1 MASQPP
7 GLAPCLGLR
16 GVIVPAFASVS
27 IRSRL
32 LASFGVV
39 VALLVAVGLLAI
51 GKLGSLDGKVNQLAT
66 RVVPATDIVGQ
77 ASAAMN
83 KFRKDELHY
92 ILATPAD
99 RAGADG
105 VSGDLA
111 GDMQTMSGL
120 LNSYRQGGLIADA
133 TDARLL
139 ATFRNAFDT
148 YVAKTSAFR
157 KLADK
162 GQIAAAGAV
171 VGSGPG
177 DHAYDA
183 LKAADAAWEKYKQT
197 LATRAAASARS
208 TYTAS
213 RSLILILLIIAV
225 AVAVGVALAI
235 SRRLARGISAV
246 GRAAKKIAR
255 GEIDQRL
262 EVTSR
267 DELGEMASD
276 FNAMTDYLKDTAQVA
291 ETIARGDLSVDVQPR
306 SDNDALGHALADMT
320 HGLRNLVGSIND
332 ATGDMN
338 ASTRVIAS
346 SSEDA
351 GRSVNEVS
359 SAITHVAHGNERQVA
374 SIDEARR
381 VAEQVASAAESGAEI
396 AQRTAEAVENARLMA
411 SGGADAVAR
420 AAAAMDAV
428 RESSQAATDAISQLG
443 EKSDQIGGI
452 TRTITAIAEQTN
464 LLALNAAIEAAR
476 AGEQGKGFAVVAEE
490 VRKLA
495 EESQDAAA
503 TISALI
509 TEIQSETAATV
520 AVVEAGKERSTQSTV
535 VVEEAREAFLALGQ
549 SVSDMSGRVEEITAV
564 VEEIATGAQSVHEN
578 ITVAATIAEES
589 SAAAEEV
596 SASAQETSAS
606 TQMFA
611 VTASELAQSAEGL
624 AALVGRFRLAA
635 RSAE

>member
-1 MASQPP
+1 
-7 GLAPCLGLR
+7 LTRR
-16 GVIVPAFASVS
+16 GVIVPAFLSLS

-39 VALLVAVGLLAI
+39 VVLLLAVGLLAI
-51 GKLGSLDGKVNQLAT
+51 GKLGSLNGEVNQLAT
-66 RVVPATDIVGQ
+66 RVVPATDVVGQ

-83 KFRKDELHY
+83 KYRKDQLHY
-92 ILATPAD
+92 ILSTPAE
-99 RAGADG
+99 RASADG

-111 GDMQTMSGL
+111 DDLQTMSGL
-120 LNSYRQGGLIADA
+120 LHGYRRDGLVADA

-139 ATFRNAFDT
+139 ASFRTAFDA
-148 YVAKTSAFR
+148 YVAKTATFR
-157 KLADK
+157 PRADR
-162 GQIAAAGAV
+162 GQAAAAGALLST
-171 VGSGPG
+171 GAG
-177 DHAYDA
+177 DHAYDQ
-183 LKAADAAWEKYKQT
+183 LEAADAAWEQYKQT
-197 LATRAAASARS
+197 VATRTAA
-208 TYTAS
+208 TS
-213 RSLILILLIIAV
+213 RSSYAAGRTLILVLLIIAV

-235 SRRLARGISAV
+235 SRRLSRGISAV
-246 GRAAKKIAR
+246 GRAAKKISR
-255 GEIDQRL
+255 GEIDQHL
-262 EVTSR
+262 DVTSR

-276 FNAMTDYLKDTAQVA
+276 FNAMTDYLKATAGVA
-291 ETIARGDLSVDVQPR
+291 QTIASGDLSVAVAPR

-320 HGLRNLVGSIND
+320 RGLRSLVGSINE
-332 ATGDMN
+332 ATGTMN
-338 ASTRVIAS
+338 DSTRRIADT
-346 SSEDA
+346 SESA

-359 SAITHVAHGNERQVA
+359 TAIGDVAHGNERQVA

-396 AQRTAEAVENARLMA
+396 AQRTAEAVETARLMA
-411 SGGADAVAR
+411 NGGAEAVAR

-428 RESSQAATDAISQLG
+428 RESSQAATDAITHLG
-443 EKSDQIGGI
+443 EKSDQIGSI

-495 EESQDAAA
+495 EESQTAAA

-509 TEIQSETAATV
+509 NEIQSETTATV
-520 AVVEAGKERSTQSTV
+520 AVVEAGTERSTQSTV

-549 SVSDMSGRVEEITAV
+549 SVSDMSGRVQEITV
-564 VEEIATGAQSVHEN
+564 VVREIATGAQAVHEN
-578 ITVAATIAEES
+578 IAVVASIAEES

-611 VTASELAQSAEGL
+611 VSASELAQSADGL
-624 AALVGRFRLAA
+624 AELVGRFRLAQT
-635 RSAE
+635 AETVE

>member
-1 MASQPP
+1 MPTF
-7 GLAPCLGLR
+7 
-16 GVIVPAFASVS
+16 VSVS

-39 VALLVAVGLLAI
+39 VALLLAVGLLAI
-51 GKLGSLDGKVNQLAT
+51 SKLGSLDGQVNQLAG

-99 RAGADG
+99 RAGVAG
-105 VSGDLA
+105 VTGDIAGDL
-111 GDMQTMSGL
+111 QTMSGL
-120 LNSYRQGGLIADA
+120 LDSYQHDGLVTDA

-139 ATFRNAFDT
+139 HSFRTAFDT

-162 GQIAAAGAV
+162 GQTAAAGAV

-177 DHAYDA
+177 DDAYNA
-183 LKAADAAWEKYKQT
+183 LKAADATWEKYKQT
-197 LATRAAASARS
+197 TAKRTAATSRS
-208 TYTAS
+208 TYDAG
-213 RSLILILLIIAV
+213 RSLILILLIVAV
-225 AVAVGVALAI
+225 VVAVGVALAF
-235 SRRLARGISAV
+235 SRRLARGLSAV
-246 GRAAKKIAR
+246 GGAAKKIAR
-255 GEIDQRL
+255 GEIDQRVD
-262 EVTSR
+262 VTSR

-276 FNAMTDYLKDTAQVA
+276 FNAMTDYLKDTAELA
-291 ETIARGDLSVDVQPR
+291 ETIASGDLTVEVHPR
-306 SDNDALGHALADMT
+306 SDKDALGNALADMT
-320 HGLRNLVGSIND
+320 HGLRNLVGSINE
-332 ATGDMN
+332 ATGTMN
-338 ASTRVIAS
+338 SSTRRIAS

-359 SAITHVAHGNERQVA
+359 SAITDVAHGNERQVA

-396 AQRTAEAVENARLMA
+396 AQRTAEAVESARTVA
-411 SGGADAVAR
+411 KGGADAVTR
-420 AAAAMDAV
+420 AAEAMDAV

-476 AGEQGKGFAVVAEE
+476 AGEQGRGFAVVAEE

-509 TEIQSETAATV
+509 NEIQSETAATV

-535 VVEEAREAFLALGQ
+535 VVGEAREAFLALGR
-549 SVSDMSGRVEEITAV
+549 SVADMSGRVEEITAV
-564 VEEIATGAQSVHEN
+564 VEEIATGAQAVHEN
-578 ITVAATIAEES
+578 IAVVAAIAEES

-606 TQMFA
+606 TQTFA
-611 VTASELAQSAEGL
+611 ASASELALSADGL
-624 AALVGRFRLAA
+624 AELVGRFRIGAGET
-635 RSAE
+635 AE

>member
-1 MASQPP
+1 MPTFVS
-7 GLAPCLGLR
+7 L
-16 GVIVPAFASVS
+16 S

-39 VALLVAVGLLAI
+39 VALLLAVGLLAI
-51 GKLGSLDGKVNQLAT
+51 SKLGSLDGKINVLAT

-92 ILATPAD
+92 ILSTPAE
-99 RAGADG
+99 RAGAAG
-105 VSGDLA
+105 VSGDLS
-111 GDMQTMSGL
+111 GDLQTMSALLDGYRNDGL
-120 LNSYRQGGLIADA
+120 VTDA

-139 ATFRNAFDT
+139 TAFRSAFDT
-148 YVAKTSAFR
+148 YVAKTAAFR
-157 KLADK
+157 RLADK
-162 GQIAAAGAV
+162 GETAAAGAV

-177 DHAYDA
+177 DDAYNA
-183 LKAADAAWEKYKQT
+183 LKAADAAWEKYEQT
-197 LATRAAASARS
+197 IAKRTAATSRS
-208 TYTAS
+208 TYTAG
-213 RSLILILLIIAV
+213 RSLIIALLILAV
-225 AVAVGVALAI
+225 VVAVGVALAI

-255 GEIDQRL
+255 GEIDQRV

-276 FNAMTDYLKDTAQVA
+276 FNAMTDYLTATAELA
-291 ETIARGDLSVDVQPR
+291 ETIASGDLSVEVTPR
-306 SDNDALGHALADMT
+306 SDKDALGNALADMT
-320 HGLRNLVGSIND
+320 HGLRSLVGSIND
-332 ATGDMN
+332 ATGTMN
-338 ASTRVIAS
+338 DSTRRIAD
-346 SSEDA
+346 SSENA

-359 SAITHVAHGNERQVA
+359 TAITDVAHGNERQVA

-396 AQRTAEAVENARLMA
+396 ARRTAEAVENARMVA
-411 SGGADAVAR
+411 SGGADAVTR
-420 AAAAMDAV
+420 AAEAMDAV

-503 TISALI
+503 TISELI
-509 TEIQSETAATV
+509 NEIQSETTATV

-564 VEEIATGAQSVHEN
+564 VAEIATGAQAVHEN
-578 ITVAATIAEES
+578 IAVVASIAEES

-611 VTASELAQSAEGL
+611 VSASELAQSADGL

-635 RSAE
+635 GTTE

>member
-1 MASQPP
+1 
-7 GLAPCLGLR
+7 
-16 GVIVPAFASVS
+16 VPTSLSLS

-39 VALLVAVGLLAI
+39 VVLLLAVGLLAI
-51 GKLGSLDGKVNQLAT
+51 SKLGSLDGQVNQLAN

-111 GDMQTMSGL
+111 GDLQTMSGL
-120 LNSYRQGGLIADA
+120 LSSYRQNGLVTDA
-133 TDARLL
+133 TDGHLL
-139 ATFRNAFDT
+139 AAFRAAFDD

-157 KLADK
+157 RLADK
-162 GQIAAAGAV
+162 GQTAAAGAV

-197 LATRAAASARS
+197 VAKRTAATSRS
-208 TYTAS
+208 TYTAG
-213 RSLILILLIIAV
+213 RSVILVLLIIAV
-225 AVAVGVALAI
+225 FVAVGVALAI
-235 SRRLARGISAV
+235 SRRLAGGISAV

-255 GEIDQRL
+255 GEIDQRV

-267 DELGEMASD
+267 DELGEMAAD
-276 FNAMTDYLKDTAQVA
+276 FNAMTDYLRETADVA
-291 ETIARGDLSVDVQPR
+291 ETIAAGDLTVDVTPR
-306 SDNDALGHALADMT
+306 SDKDALGNALADMT
-320 HGLRNLVGSIND
+320 TGLRSLVGSIND
-332 ATGDMN
+332 ATGTMN
-338 ASTRVIAS
+338 TSTRVIAS

-359 SAITHVAHGNERQVA
+359 SAITDVAHGNERQVA

-381 VAEQVASAAESGAEI
+381 VAEQVASAAEAGAAI
-396 AQRTAEAVENARLMA
+396 AQRTAEAVETARTVA
-411 SGGADAVAR
+411 TGGADAVTR
-420 AAAAMDAV
+420 AAEAMGAV
-428 RESSQAATDAISQLG
+428 RETSQAATDAISQLG

-495 EESQDAAA
+495 EESQEAAA

-509 TEIQSETAATV
+509 NEIQSETAATV
-520 AVVEAGKERSTQSTV
+520 SVVEAGTERSTQSTV

-549 SVSDMSGRVEEITAV
+549 SVADMSGRVEEITAV
-564 VEEIATGAQSVHEN
+564 VEEIATGAQAVRDN
-578 ITVAATIAEES
+578 ISVAAAIAEES

-611 VTASELAQSAEGL
+611 ASASELAESADGL
-624 AALVGRFRLAA
+624 AELVGRFRLAA
-635 RSAE
+635 QSAE

>member
-1 MASQPP
+1 MPTFPS
-7 GLAPCLGLR
+7 L
-16 GVIVPAFASVS
+16 S
-27 IRSRL
+27 IRARL
-32 LASFGVV
+32 LASFGLV
-39 VALLVAVGLLAI
+39 VALLLAVGLVAI
-51 GKLGSLDGKVNQLAT
+51 SKLGSLDGKVNQLAT
-66 RVVPATDIVGQ
+66 SVVPATDIVGQ

-92 ILATPAD
+92 ILSTPAQ
-99 RAGADG
+99 RAGAAG

-111 GDMQTMSGL
+111 GDLQTMAGL
-120 LNSYRQGGLIADA
+120 LDGYRKNGLVTDA
-133 TDARLL
+133 TDTRLL
-139 ATFRNAFDT
+139 NNFRSAFAT
-148 YVAKTSAFR
+148 YVAKTTAFR

-162 GQIAAAGAV
+162 GQTAAAGAV

-177 DHAYDA
+177 DHAYDG
-183 LKAADAAWEKYKQT
+183 LKAADAAWEQYKQT
-197 LATRAAASARS
+197 IAKRTATLSGS
-208 TYTAS
+208 TYSAG

-225 AVAVGVALAI
+225 LVAVGVALAI
-235 SRRLARGISAV
+235 SRRLSRGISAV

-255 GEIDQRL
+255 GEIDQRVD
-262 EVTSR
+262 VTSS
-267 DELGEMASD
+267 DELGEMAAD
-276 FNAMTDYLKDTAQVA
+276 FNAMTDYLKETAQVA
-291 ETIARGDLSVDVQPR
+291 ETIASGDLTVEVQPR
-306 SDNDALGHALADMT
+306 SEHDALGNALADMT
-320 HGLRNLVGSIND
+320 HGLRALVGSINQ
-332 ATGDMN
+332 ATGTMN
-338 ASTRVIAS
+338 SSTRRIAS

-351 GRSVNEVS
+351 GRSVNEVTT
-359 SAITHVAHGNERQVA
+359 AIIDVAHGNERQAA

-381 VAEQVASAAESGAEI
+381 VAEQVAAAAESGAEI

-411 SGGADAVAR
+411 SGGADAVTR
-420 AAAAMDAV
+420 AAEAMDAV

-495 EESQDAAA
+495 EESQHAAA

-509 TEIQSETAATV
+509 NEIQSETAATV
-520 AVVEAGKERSTQSTV
+520 SVVEAGKERSTQSTV

-564 VEEIATGAQSVHEN
+564 VGEIATGAQSVHEN
-578 ITVAATIAEES
+578 ISVVAAIAEES

-611 VTASELAQSAEGL
+611 ASASELAQSADGL
-624 AALVGRFRLAA
+624 AELVGRFRLAA
-635 RSAE
+635 ARAE

>member
-1 MASQPP
+1 MPTFSS
-7 GLAPCLGLR
+7 L
-16 GVIVPAFASVS
+16 S
-27 IRSRL
+27 IRTRL

-39 VALLVAVGLLAI
+39 VALLLAVGLVAI
-51 GKLGSLDGKVNQLAT
+51 SKLGSLHGKVGQLAT
-66 RVVPATDIVGQ
+66 HVVPATDIVGQ

-111 GDMQTMSGL
+111 GDLQTMSGL
-120 LNSYRQGGLIADA
+120 LASYRKEGLVSDA

-139 ATFRNAFDT
+139 QGFRNAFAD
-148 YVAKTSAFR
+148 YVSKTSAFR
-157 KLADK
+157 TLADK
-162 GQIAAAGAV
+162 GQTAAAGAV

-177 DHAYDA
+177 DHAYDG
-183 LKAADAAWEKYKQT
+183 LKAADAAWEQYKQT
-197 LATRAAASARS
+197 IAKRTAASSNS
-208 TYTAS
+208 TYSAG
-213 RSLILILLIIAV
+213 RSLIIILLIIAV
-225 AVAVGVALAI
+225 VAAVGVALAI
-235 SRRLARGISAV
+235 SRRLSRGISAV

-255 GEIDQRL
+255 GEIDQRV

-276 FNAMTDYLKDTAQVA
+276 FNAMTDYLTETAELA
-291 ETIARGDLSVDVQPR
+291 ERIAGGDLAVDVTPR
-306 SDNDALGHALADMT
+306 SDQDALGNALADMT
-320 HGLRNLVGSIND
+320 HGLRALVGSINE
-332 ATGDMN
+332 ATGTMN
-338 ASTRVIAS
+338 TSTRMIAT

-359 SAITHVAHGNERQVA
+359 SAISDVAHGNERQVA

-381 VAEQVASAAESGAEI
+381 VAEQVAAAAESGAEI
-396 AQRTAEAVENARLMA
+396 AQRTAEAVENARTVA
-411 SGGADAVAR
+411 SGGAEAVAR
-420 AAAAMDAV
+420 AADAMDAV
-428 RESSQAATDAISQLG
+428 RESSQAATDAIAQLG

-509 TEIQSETAATV
+509 NEIQSETAATV
-520 AVVEAGKERSTQSTV
+520 AVVEAGTERSTQSTV
-535 VVEEAREAFLALGQ
+535 VVEEARSAFLALGQ
-549 SVSDMSGRVEEITAV
+549 SVSDMSGRIEEITAV
-564 VEEIATGAQSVHEN
+564 VEEIAGGAQAVREN

-611 VTASELAQSAEGL
+611 ASASELAQSADGL
-624 AALVGRFRLAA
+624 TQLVGRFRLAA
-635 RSAE
+635 GSAETAE

>member
-1 MASQPP
+1 VSTFTS
-7 GLAPCLGLR
+7 L
-16 GVIVPAFASVS
+16 S
-27 IRSRL
+27 IRARL

-39 VALLVAVGLLAI
+39 VALLLTVGLLAI
-51 GKLGSLDGKVNQLAT
+51 SKLSSLDGKVNQLAT
-66 RVVPATDIVGQ
+66 HVVPATDIVGQ

-92 ILATPAD
+92 ILATPAE
-99 RAGADG
+99 RAGAAG

-111 GDMQTMSGL
+111 GDLQTMSGL
-120 LNSYRQGGLIADA
+120 FDSYRKDGLVADA

-139 ATFRNAFDT
+139 QGFRSAFAN
-148 YVAKTSAFR
+148 YVSKTSAFR
-157 KLADK
+157 RLADK
-162 GQIAAAGAV
+162 GQTATAGAV

-177 DHAYDA
+177 DHAYDQ
-183 LKAADAAWEKYKQT
+183 LKAADAAWEQYKQT
-197 LATRAAASARS
+197 IAKRTAASSSS
-208 TYTAS
+208 TYSAG

-225 AVAVGVALAI
+225 VVAVGVALAI
-235 SRRLARGISAV
+235 SRRLSRGISAV

-276 FNAMTDYLKDTAQVA
+276 FNAMTDYLTETAELA
-291 ETIARGDLSVDVQPR
+291 ETIAGGDLSIDVTPR
-306 SDNDALGHALADMT
+306 SDKDALGNALADMT
-320 HGLRNLVGSIND
+320 HGLRALIGSINE
-332 ATGDMN
+332 ATGTMN
-338 ASTRVIAS
+338 SSTRMIAT

-359 SAITHVAHGNERQVA
+359 SAITDVAHGNERQVA

-396 AQRTAEAVENARLMA
+396 AQRTAEAVENARTVA
-411 SGGADAVAR
+411 SGGAAAVAR
-420 AAAAMDAV
+420 AADAMDAV

-509 TEIQSETAATV
+509 NEIQSETAATV
-520 AVVEAGKERSTQSTV
+520 AVVEAGTERSTQSTV
-535 VVEEAREAFLALGQ
+535 VVEEARAAFLALGQ
-549 SVSDMSGRVEEITAV
+549 SVSDMSGRIEEITGV
-564 VEEIATGAQSVHEN
+564 VEEIASGAQAVREN

-589 SAAAEEV
+589 SAAAQEV

-611 VTASELAQSAEGL
+611 ASASELAHSADGL
-624 AALVGRFRLAA
+624 AELVGRFRLAGQT
-635 RSAE
+635 AE

>member
-1 MASQPP
+1 VPQ
-7 GLAPCLGLR
+7 R
-16 GVIVPAFASVS
+16 GVIVPASLSLS

-39 VALLVAVGLLAI
+39 VLLLLVVGLLAI
-51 GKLGSLDGKVNQLAT
+51 SKLGSLNGKVNQLAA
-66 RVVPATDIVGQ
+66 RVVPATDVVGQ

-92 ILATPAD
+92 ILATPAA

-105 VSGDLA
+105 VSDDLA
-111 GDMQTMSGL
+111 GDLQTMSGL
-120 LNSYRQGGLIADA
+120 LAGYRQDGLVSDA

-139 ATFRNAFDT
+139 NDFRGAFDE

-162 GQIAAAGAV
+162 GHTAAAGAV
-171 VGSGPG
+171 IGSGPG

-197 LATRAAASARS
+197 VAKRTSAASRS
-208 TYTAS
+208 TYTAG
-213 RSLILILLIIAV
+213 RSLILVLLIV
-225 AVAVGVALAI
+225 ALLVAVGVALAI

-246 GRAAKKIAR
+246 GGAAKKIAR
-255 GEIDQRL
+255 GEIDQRVK
-262 EVTSR
+262 VTSR
-267 DELGEMASD
+267 DELGEMAAD
-276 FNAMTDYLKDTAQVA
+276 FNAMTDYLRETADIA
-291 ETIARGDLSVDVQPR
+291 ATIAAGDLTADVTPR
-306 SDNDALGHALADMT
+306 SDRDALGNALADMT
-320 HGLRNLVGSIND
+320 TGLRALVGSIND
-332 ATGDMN
+332 ATGTMN
-338 ASTRVIAS
+338 TSTRMIAS

-359 SAITHVAHGNERQVA
+359 SAITDVAHGNERQVA

-396 AQRTAEAVENARLMA
+396 AQRTAEAVETARMVA

-420 AAAAMDAV
+420 AAEAMDAV

-495 EESQDAAA
+495 EESQEAAA
-503 TISALI
+503 SISTLI
-509 TEIQSETAATV
+509 NQIQSETAATV

-564 VEEIATGAQSVHEN
+564 VEEIATGAQTVHEN
-578 ITVAATIAEES
+578 ITVVANIAEES
-589 SAAAEEV
+589 SAAAQEV

-611 VTASELAQSAEGL
+611 ASASELAQSADGL
-624 AALVGRFRLAA
+624 AELVGRFRLAA
-635 RSAE
+635 QSAE

>member
-1 MASQPP
+1 MPTFVS
-7 GLAPCLGLR
+7 L
-16 GVIVPAFASVS
+16 S

-39 VALLVAVGLLAI
+39 VALLLAVGLLAI
-51 GKLGSLDGKVNQLAT
+51 SKLGSLDGKVNQLAT

-92 ILATPAD
+92 ILSTPAE
-99 RAGADG
+99 RAGAAG

-111 GDMQTMSGL
+111 GDIQTMSGL
-120 LNSYRQGGLIADA
+120 LDGYGKDGLVTDA

-139 ATFRNAFDT
+139 AAFRNAFDT
-148 YVAKTSAFR
+148 YVAKTERISHARRQGSDRRGRRRGRQRPGRRRLQRAQGRRRRLGEVRADDRQATAATSRSA
-157 KLADK
+157 
-162 GQIAAAGAV
+162 
-171 VGSGPG
+171 
-177 DHAYDA
+177 
-183 LKAADAAWEKYKQT
+183 
-197 LATRAAASARS
+197 
-208 TYTAS
+208 YTAG
-213 RSLILILLIIAV
+213 RSLIIVLLIIAV
-225 AVAVGVALAI
+225 LVAVGVALAI
-235 SRRLARGISAV
+235 SRRLARGIAAV

-255 GEIDQRL
+255 GEIDQRVD
-262 EVTSR
+262 VTSG

-276 FNAMTDYLKDTAQVA
+276 FNAMTDYLTATAELA
-291 ETIARGDLSVDVQPR
+291 ETIASGDLTVEVQPR
-306 SDNDALGHALADMT
+306 SDKDALGNALAEMT
-320 HGLRNLVGSIND
+320 HGLRSLVGSIND
-332 ATGDMN
+332 ATGTMN
-338 ASTRVIAS
+338 DSTRRIAD
-346 SSEDA
+346 SSESA

-359 SAITHVAHGNERQVA
+359 TAITDVAHGNERQVA

-381 VAEQVASAAESGAEI
+381 VAEQVAAAAESGAEI
-396 AQRTAEAVENARLMA
+396 AQRTAEAVENARMVA
-411 SGGADAVAR
+411 SGGADAVTR
-420 AAAAMDAV
+420 AAEAMDAV

-464 LLALNAAIEAAR
+464 LLAFNAAIEAAR
-476 AGEQGKGFAVVAEE
+476 AGDQGKGFAVVAEE

-509 TEIQSETAATV
+509 NEIQSETAATV

-564 VEEIATGAQSVHEN
+564 VEEIATGAQAVHEN
-578 ITVAATIAEES
+578 IAVVASIAEES

-611 VTASELAQSAEGL
+611 VSASELAQSADGL
-624 AALVGRFRLAA
+624 ATLVGRFRLAA
-635 RSAE
+635 GTAE

>member
-1 MASQPP
+1 
-7 GLAPCLGLR
+7 
-16 GVIVPAFASVS
+16 VPTFVSLS

-39 VALLVAVGLLAI
+39 VALLLAVGLLAI
-51 GKLGSLDGKVNQLAT
+51 SKLGSLDGKINQLAT

-92 ILATPAD
+92 ILSTPAE
-99 RAGADG
+99 RAGAAG

-120 LNSYRQGGLIADA
+120 LDGYHTDGLVTDA

-139 ATFRNAFDT
+139 AAFRGAFDT
-148 YVAKTSAFR
+148 YVAKTAAFR
-157 KLADK
+157 RLADK
-162 GQIAAAGAV
+162 GETVAAGEV

-177 DHAYDA
+177 DDAYNA
-183 LKAADAAWEKYKQT
+183 LKAADAAWEKYEQT
-197 LATRAAASARS
+197 IAKRTAATSRS
-208 TYTAS
+208 TYTAG
-213 RSLILILLIIAV
+213 RSLIIVLLLLAV
-225 AVAVGVALAI
+225 VVAVGVALAI

-246 GRAAKKIAR
+246 GRAAKKIAG
-255 GEIDQRL
+255 GEIDQRVD
-262 EVTSR
+262 VTSR

-276 FNAMTDYLKDTAQVA
+276 FNAMTDYLTATAELA
-291 ETIARGDLSVDVQPR
+291 ETIASGDLSVEVRPR
-306 SDNDALGHALADMT
+306 SDKDALGNALADMT
-320 HGLRNLVGSIND
+320 RGLRNLVGSIND
-332 ATGDMN
+332 ATGTMN
-338 ASTRVIAS
+338 DSTRRIAD
-346 SSEDA
+346 SSENA

-359 SAITHVAHGNERQVA
+359 TAITDVAHGNERQVA

-396 AQRTAEAVENARLMA
+396 AQRTAEAVENARMVA
-411 SGGADAVAR
+411 SGGADAVTR
-420 AAAAMDAV
+420 AAEAMDAV

-443 EKSDQIGGI
+443 DKSDQIGGI

-503 TISALI
+503 TISTLI
-509 TEIQSETAATV
+509 NEIQSETTATV

-564 VEEIATGAQSVHEN
+564 VAEIASGAQAVHEN
-578 ITVAATIAEES
+578 IAVVASIAEES

-611 VTASELAQSAEGL
+611 VSASELAQSADGL
-624 AALVGRFRLAA
+624 AELVGRFRLAA
-635 RSAE
+635 DTTE

>member
-1 MASQPP
+1 
-7 GLAPCLGLR
+7 
-16 GVIVPAFASVS
+16 
-27 IRSRL
+27 
-32 LASFGVV
+32 
-39 VALLVAVGLLAI
+39 
-51 GKLGSLDGKVNQLAT
+51 
-66 RVVPATDIVGQ
+66 
-77 ASAAMN
+77 MN

-92 ILATPAD
+92 ILSTPAE

-111 GDMQTMSGL
+111 GDLQTMSGL
-120 LNSYRQGGLIADA
+120 LAGYRSEELVADA

-139 ATFRNAFDT
+139 TGFRNAFAA
-148 YVAKTSAFR
+148 YVAKTAPFR

-162 GQIAAAGAV
+162 GKTAAAGAV
-171 VGSGPG
+171 IGSGPG
-177 DHAYDA
+177 DAAYDA

-197 LATRAAASARS
+197 IAKRTAATSRS
-208 TYTAS
+208 TYTGG

-225 AVAVGVALAI
+225 AVAAGVALAI

-246 GRAAKKIAR
+246 GLAAKKIAR
-255 GEIDQRL
+255 GEIDQRV

-267 DELGEMASD
+267 DELGEMAVD
-276 FNAMTDYLKDTAQVA
+276 FNAMTDYLRATADVA
-291 ETIARGDLSVDVQPR
+291 ETIASGDLSVDVQPR
-306 SDNDALGHALADMT
+306 SDTDALGHALADMT
-320 HGLRNLVGSIND
+320 HGLRSLVGSIND
-332 ATGDMN
+332 ATGSMN
-338 ASTRVIAS
+338 DSTRRIAD
-346 SSEDA
+346 SSENA

-359 SAITHVAHGNERQVA
+359 TAITDVAHGNERQVA

-396 AQRTAEAVENARLMA
+396 AQRTAEAVETARLMA
-411 SGGADAVAR
+411 SGGADAVTR
-420 AAAAMDAV
+420 AAEAMDAV
-428 RESSQAATDAISQLG
+428 RESSQAASDAITQLG

-476 AGEQGKGFAVVAEE
+476 AGEQGRGFAVVAEE

-495 EESQDAAA
+495 EESQEAAA

-509 TEIQSETAATV
+509 TEIQSDTAATV
-520 AVVEAGKERSTQSTV
+520 AVVETGKERSTQSTV

-549 SVSDMSGRVEEITAV
+549 SVSDMSGRIEEITAV
-564 VEEIATGAQSVHEN
+564 VEEIATGAQAVHEN
-578 ITVAATIAEES
+578 IAVVATIAEES

-611 VTASELAQSAEGL
+611 TSASELAQSADGL
-624 AALVGRFRLAA
+624 AELVGRFRLASGTA
-635 RSAE
+635 Q

>member
-1 MASQPP
+1 
-7 GLAPCLGLR
+7 
-16 GVIVPAFASVS
+16 VPTFTSLS

-39 VALLVAVGLLAI
+39 VVLLLAVGLLAI
-51 GKLGSLDGKVNQLAT
+51 SKLSSLDGKVNQLAT

-83 KFRKDELHY
+83 KLRKDQLHY

-99 RAGADG
+99 RAGTAG

-111 GDMQTMSGL
+111 GDLQTMSGL
-120 LNSYRQGGLIADA
+120 LDGYSRDGLVTDA

-139 ATFRNAFDT
+139 AAFRNAFAT
-148 YVAKTSAFR
+148 YVAKTASFR

-162 GQIAAAGAV
+162 DQTAAGGAV

-177 DHAYDA
+177 DDAYNA
-183 LKAADAAWEKYKQT
+183 LKAADAAWQNYKQT
-197 LATRAAASARS
+197 TAKRTAATSRS
-208 TYTAS
+208 TYTAG

-225 AVAVGVALAI
+225 IVAIGVALLI

-246 GRAAKKIAR
+246 GAAAKKIAR
-255 GEIDQRL
+255 GEIDQRVA
-262 EVTSR
+262 VTSR

-276 FNAMTDYLKDTAQVA
+276 FNAMTDYLKATADVA
-291 ETIARGDLSVDVQPR
+291 ETIASGDLSVDVQPR
-306 SDNDALGHALADMT
+306 SDKDALGNALADMT
-320 HGLRNLVGSIND
+320 RGLRSLVGSIND
-332 ATGDMN
+332 ATGSMN
-338 ASTRVIAS
+338 DSTRRIAD
-346 SSEDA
+346 SSESA

-359 SAITHVAHGNERQVA
+359 TAITDVARGNERQVA
-374 SIDEARR
+374 SVDEARR
-381 VAEQVASAAESGAEI
+381 VAQQVAAAAESGAEI
-396 AQRTAEAVENARLMA
+396 AQRTAEAVETARALA
-411 SGGADAVAR
+411 SGGADAVTR
-420 AAAAMDAV
+420 AAEAMDAV

-443 EKSDQIGGI
+443 DKSDQIGGI

-495 EESQDAAA
+495 EESQQAAA

-509 TEIQSETAATV
+509 NEIQSETAATV
-520 AVVEAGKERSTQSTV
+520 AVVEAGKERSTHSTV

-564 VEEIATGAQSVHEN
+564 VTEISTGAQAVHEN
-578 ITVAATIAEES
+578 IAIVATIAEES

-606 TQMFA
+606 TQMFT
-611 VTASELAQSAEGL
+611 VSASELAASADGL
-624 AALVGRFRLAA
+624 AELVGRFRLAA
-635 RSAE
+635 PTAE

>member
-1 MASQPP
+1 MPTFPS
-7 GLAPCLGLR
+7 L
-16 GVIVPAFASVS
+16 S

-39 VALLVAVGLLAI
+39 VALLLAVGLLAI
-51 GKLGSLDGKVNQLAT
+51 SKLGSLDGKVNQLAS
-66 RVVPATDIVGQ
+66 RVVPATDAVGQ

-92 ILATPAD
+92 ILSTPAE
-99 RAGADG
+99 RAGAAG

-111 GDMQTMSGL
+111 GDLQTMSGL
-120 LNSYRQGGLIADA
+120 LDGYRQDGLITDA
-133 TDARLL
+133 TDGRLL
-139 ATFRNAFDT
+139 AAFRSAFDT
-148 YVAKTSAFR
+148 YVAKTASFR
-157 KLADK
+157 TLADRGK
-162 GQIAAAGAV
+162 TTAAGAV

-177 DHAYDA
+177 DDAYNA
-183 LKAADAAWEKYKQT
+183 LKAADAAWEKYEQT
-197 LATRAAASARS
+197 TAKRTAATSRSA
-208 TYTAS
+208 YTAG
-213 RSLILILLIIAV
+213 RSLIIVLLILAV
-225 AVAVGVALAI
+225 VVAAGVALAI

-255 GEIDQRL
+255 GEIDQRI

-276 FNAMTDYLKDTAQVA
+276 FNAMTDYLKATADVA
-291 ETIARGDLSVDVQPR
+291 ETIASGDLSVDVQPR
-306 SDNDALGHALADMT
+306 SENDALGNALADMT
-320 HGLRNLVGSIND
+320 HGLRSLVGSINV
-332 ATGDMN
+332 ATGTMN
-338 ASTRVIAS
+338 DSTRRIAD
-346 SSEDA
+346 SSENA

-359 SAITHVAHGNERQVA
+359 TAITDVAQGNERQVA
-374 SIDEARR
+374 SIDAARR
-381 VAEQVASAAESGAEI
+381 VAEQVAAAAESGAEI
-396 AQRTAEAVENARLMA
+396 AQRTAEAVETARTVA
-411 SGGADAVAR
+411 SGGADAVTR
-420 AAAAMDAV
+420 AAEAMDAV

-509 TEIQSETAATV
+509 NEIQSETAATV

-564 VEEIATGAQSVHEN
+564 VEEIATGAQAVHEN
-578 ITVAATIAEES
+578 IAVVAAIAEES

-611 VTASELAQSAEGL
+611 VSASELAQSADGL
-624 AALVGRFRLAA
+624 AELVGRFRLAGET
-635 RSAE
+635 AE

>member
-1 MASQPP
+1 VPTLAS
-7 GLAPCLGLR
+7 L
-16 GVIVPAFASVS
+16 S
-27 IRSRL
+27 IRARL
-32 LASFGVV
+32 LASFGIV
-39 VALLVAVGLLAI
+39 VALLLAVGLLAI
-51 GKLGSLDGKVNQLAT
+51 GKLGSLDGKVNELAA

-83 KFRKDELHY
+83 KYRKDELHY

-111 GDMQTMSGL
+111 GDLQTMSGL
-120 LNSYRQGGLIADA
+120 LSSYRSKGLVTDA

-139 ATFRNAFDT
+139 DGFRAAFDN

-157 KLADK
+157 RLADK
-162 GQIAAAGAV
+162 GQTAAAGAV
-171 VGSGPG
+171 IGSGPG
-177 DHAYDA
+177 DHAYDG
-183 LKAADAAWEKYKQT
+183 LKAADAAWQQYKQT
-197 LATRAAASARS
+197 IAKRTAASSRS
-208 TYTAS
+208 TYTAG

-225 AVAVGVALAI
+225 VVAVGVALAI

-246 GRAAKKIAR
+246 GGAAKKIAR
-255 GEIDQRL
+255 GEIDQRVA
-262 EVTSR
+262 VTSR

-276 FNAMTDYLKDTAQVA
+276 FNAMTDYLRDTAGVA
-291 ETIARGDLSVDVQPR
+291 ETIASGDLSVDVRPR
-306 SDNDALGHALADMT
+306 SENDALGNALADMT
-320 HGLRNLVGSIND
+320 HGLRALVGSINE
-332 ATGDMN
+332 ATGTMN
-338 ASTRVIAS
+338 ASTRMIAT

-359 SAITHVAHGNERQVA
+359 SAIVDVAHGNERQVA

-396 AQRTAEAVENARLMA
+396 AQRTAEAVETARLVA

-420 AAAAMDAV
+420 AADAMDAV
-428 RESSQAATDAISQLG
+428 RESSQAATDAITQLG

-495 EESQDAAA
+495 EESQEAAA

-509 TEIQSETAATV
+509 NEIQSETTATV
-520 AVVEAGKERSTQSTV
+520 AVVEAGTERSTQSTV

-549 SVSDMSGRVEEITAV
+549 SVSDMSGRVEQITAV
-564 VEEIATGAQSVHEN
+564 VEEIASGAQAVHQN
-578 ITVAATIAEES
+578 IAVVASIAEES

-611 VTASELAQSAEGL
+611 ASASELAQSADGL
-624 AALVGRFRLAA
+624 AELVGRFRLAA
-635 RSAE
+635 QSAD

>member
-1 MASQPP
+1 MPAS
-7 GLAPCLGLR
+7 LSL
-16 GVIVPAFASVS
+16 S

-39 VALLVAVGLLAI
+39 VLLLLVVGLLAI
-51 GKLGSLDGKVNQLAT
+51 SKLSSLDGRVNQLAT
-66 RVVPATDIVGQ
+66 GVVPATDVVGQ

-99 RAGADG
+99 RAGAAG

-111 GDMQTMSGL
+111 GDLQTMSGL
-120 LNSYRQGGLIADA
+120 LNGYRHDGLVADA
-133 TDARLL
+133 TDGRLL
-139 ATFRNAFDT
+139 SAFQADFAD
-148 YVAKTSAFR
+148 YVSKTSAFR
-157 KLADK
+157 TLADK
-162 GQIAAAGAV
+162 GETAAAGAV

-197 LATRAAASARS
+197 LAKRTAAASRS
-208 TYTAS
+208 TYTAG
-213 RSLILILLIIAV
+213 RSLILVLLIIAV
-225 AVAVGVALAI
+225 LVAVGVALAI
-235 SRRLARGISAV
+235 SRRLSRGIAAV

-255 GEIDQRL
+255 GEIDQRV
-262 EVTSR
+262 EVSSR
-267 DELGEMASD
+267 DELGEMAAD
-276 FNAMTDYLKDTAQVA
+276 FNAMTDYLKETAGVA
-291 ETIARGDLSVDVQPR
+291 ETIAAGDLTVDVTPR
-306 SDNDALGHALADMT
+306 SDKDALGHALADMT
-320 HGLRNLVGSIND
+320 HGLRALVGSIND
-332 ATGDMN
+332 ATGTMN
-338 ASTRVIAS
+338 TSTRMIAS

-359 SAITHVAHGNERQVA
+359 SAITDVAHGNERQVA

-396 AQRTAEAVENARLMA
+396 AQRTAEAVENARMVA
-411 SGGADAVAR
+411 SGGADAVTR
-420 AAAAMDAV
+420 AAEAMDAV

-495 EESQDAAA
+495 EESQEAAA

-509 TEIQSETAATV
+509 NEIQSETAATV

-535 VVEEAREAFLALGQ
+535 VVGEAREAFLALDQ

-564 VEEIATGAQSVHEN
+564 VEEIATGAQSVREN
-578 ITVAATIAEES
+578 ITTAASIAEES

-611 VTASELAQSAEGL
+611 ASASELAQSADGL
-624 AALVGRFRLAA
+624 AELVGRFRLAA
-635 RSAE
+635 QSAE